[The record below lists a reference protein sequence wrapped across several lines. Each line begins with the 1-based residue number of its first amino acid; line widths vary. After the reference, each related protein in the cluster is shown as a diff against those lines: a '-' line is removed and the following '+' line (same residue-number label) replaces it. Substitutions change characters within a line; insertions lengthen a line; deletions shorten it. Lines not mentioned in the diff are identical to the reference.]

1 MGDACRMTNKNT
13 PLEFIKN
20 DTLNEALQKEY
31 RQYLAGKLT
40 REQKHLKHID
50 DDIEVGVSLYKEFTA
65 DKPHKHPVATEH
77 GYVLQGSVKVKLLDG
92 SGREYQFNEGDFFV
106 LRTNIGYATKNAK
119 NTKILFIKS
128 PGINDK
134 TLVDV
139 DTETEKWLSSW
150 D

>member
-1 MGDACRMTNKNT
+1 MGEAYRMTNNT
-13 PLEFIKN
+13 PLEYITN
-20 DTLNEALQKEY
+20 DSLNEALNKEY
-31 RQYLAGKLT
+31 RQYLAGRLS

-50 DDIEVGVSLYKEFTA
+50 DDIEIGVSLYKEFTA
-65 DKPHKHPVATEH
+65 DKPHMHPVATEH

-106 LRTNIGYATKNAK
+106 LRTGIGYATKNAK
-119 NTKILFIKS
+119 NTKVLFIKS

-134 TLVDV
+134 TLVKI
-139 DTETEKWLSSW
+139 DTETKKWLSSW

>member
-1 MGDACRMTNKNT
+1 MGEAYRMTNNT
-13 PLEFIKN
+13 PLEYITN
-20 DTLNEALQKEY
+20 DSLNEALNKEY
-31 RQYLAGKLT
+31 RQYLAGRLS

-65 DKPHKHPVATEH
+65 DKPHMHPVATEH

-106 LRTNIGYATKNAK
+106 LRTGVGYATKNAK
-119 NTKILFIKS
+119 NTKVLFIKS

-134 TLVDV
+134 TLVKI

>member
-1 MGDACRMTNKNT
+1 MTNNT
-13 PLEFIKN
+13 PLEYITN
-20 DTLNEALQKEY
+20 DSLNEALNKEY
-31 RQYLAGKLT
+31 RQYLAGRLS

-50 DDIEVGVSLYKEFTA
+50 DDIEIGVSLYKEFTA
-65 DKPHKHPVATEH
+65 DKPHMHPVATEH

-106 LRTNIGYATKNAK
+106 LRTGIGYATKNAK
-119 NTKILFIKS
+119 NTKVLFIKS

-134 TLVDV
+134 TLVKI
-139 DTETEKWLSSW
+139 DTETKKWLSSW